1 MFNRNSGSNEHDILQ
16 NQFTSYL
23 SFAVS
28 NARID
33 FIRAKIARLKRE
45 QVTDQYELIFAQDS
59 FEIEALLA
67 TKISRSVNLDK
78 AFFNAS
84 SMKDL

>member
-33 FIRAKIARLKRE
+33 FTAIHRRFTANAIYRGKIAPKGSSYPEKYSPTRLKKE
-45 QVTDQYELIFAQDS
+45 PPQHSFACG
-59 FEIEALLA
+59 
-67 TKISRSVNLDK
+67 KRCVR
-78 AFFNAS
+78 
-84 SMKDL
+84 